1 MEEFWDFRCGVRE
14 DLGRRRDLK
23 RNRTKDLGVFTTSKE
38 ELEYLVES
46 PTDAVLI
53 SHDDTLV

>member
-1 MEEFWDFRCGVRE
+1 MEEFWHFRCGVRE

-23 RNRTKDLGVFTTSKE
+23 SNRTKDLGVFTTSKE
-38 ELEYLVES
+38 ELEYLVEL
-46 PTDAVLI
+46 TAAVLI